1 MRPKRRAVAAFTVSF
16 LTLVS
21 VQSAYA
27 GISSVGAGLSIASPV
42 GIVYQ
47 TIPKTTGFQMDLFF
61 DAPDMIGQNLQ
72 LRLTGNYHAH
82 AITNLTDGRLG
93 MAGIFAG
100 VQTSRR
106 NDAVKPF
113 FGLDLGGMIDWLQLQ
128 GGATT
133 SNIGFAFSTRVLTGI
148 DIPVGDSFGAALE
161 MPVTFSFFR
170 PTLTTWNAVF
180 SLRWKL

>member
-1 MRPKRRAVAAFTVSF
+1 MRRKRTSVAAFAGS
-16 LTLVS
+16 LVS
-21 VQSAYA
+21 LIFVQVAHA

-42 GIVYQ
+42 GNVYQ
-47 TIPKTTGFQMDLFF
+47 TIPKATGFQMDLFF
-61 DAPDMIGQNLQ
+61 DAPEMIGKNLQ
-72 LRLTGNYHAH
+72 LHLTGNYHAH

-106 NDAVKPF
+106 NDGVKPF

-133 SNIGFAFSTRVLTGI
+133 TNIGFGFSTRVLTGI
-148 DIPVGDSFGAALE
+148 DVPVSDSLGVAFE
-161 MPVTFSFFR
+161 MPVSFSFFR
-170 PTLTTWNAVF
+170 PALTTWNAVF
-180 SLRWKL
+180 SIRWKL